1 MRRKHLAGRLAKLPR
16 WIDADHVNIPLQASL
31 KLLTTNGFPWR
42 RHSFLL
48 LPSLPSLYGGSKP
61 SSEAGQNRADASS
74 LLQSHFLG
82 TKFAEDEGKPEDR
95 APMPA
100 LCFRKLFIGQ

>member
-1 MRRKHLAGRLAKLPR
+1 MEATFLPS
-16 WIDADHVNIPLQASL
+16 AA
-31 KLLTTNGFPWR
+31 
-42 RHSFLL
+42 
-48 LPSLPSLYGGSKP
+48 SLPSLYGGGKP
-61 SSEAGQNRADASS
+61 FFEAGQNRADAWN
-74 LLQSHFLG
+74 LLQSHSLG